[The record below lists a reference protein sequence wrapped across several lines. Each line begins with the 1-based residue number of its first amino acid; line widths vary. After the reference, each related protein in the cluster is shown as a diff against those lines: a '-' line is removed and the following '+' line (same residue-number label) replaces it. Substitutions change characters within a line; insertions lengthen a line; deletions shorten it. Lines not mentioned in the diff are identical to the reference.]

1 MFYFRVM
8 EILIEKWIR
17 ETITEF
23 NQAKNHQNYYKMREM
38 NTLRIALINLKDNLL
53 KTRGS

>member
-1 MFYFRVM
+1 M

-17 ETITEF
+17 ETISEF